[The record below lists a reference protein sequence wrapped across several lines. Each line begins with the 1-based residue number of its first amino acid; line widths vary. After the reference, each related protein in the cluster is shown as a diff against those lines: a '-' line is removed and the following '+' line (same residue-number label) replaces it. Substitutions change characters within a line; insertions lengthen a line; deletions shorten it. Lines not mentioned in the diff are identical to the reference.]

1 MSRYIDADALLKNI
15 NENVAKAHNERC
27 AQLLEAILYAPT
39 ADVVEVRHGEWLEV
53 DSDIGYVEAGCS
65 LCKCRVLFHSD
76 PSYHYCPNCG
86 AKMDGRSADDGHS
99 T

>member
-1 MSRYIDADALLKNI
+1 MSKRYIDADALLKNI

-39 ADVVEVRHGEWLEV
+39 ADVVEVRHGEWGFDGL
-53 DSDIGYVEAGCS
+53 GWTCS
-65 LCKCRVLFHSD
+65 ECGEYALTNKSKVQVHST
-76 PSYHYCPNCG
+76 YCPHCG
-86 AKMDGRSADDGHS
+86 AKMDGERKDNG